1 VLFRTLLGCAVG
13 GTKSDVATND
23 PKDTLTELI
32 ALVKGSAKQETVDPL
47 RRLGRYLGF
56 GIAGALLMTIGV
68 FFLAMAG
75 LRYLQTHRFF
85 KQHLTGG
92 WSWLPYLIVMAG
104 LFLVAGLFASR
115 INNKDDHG

>member
-1 VLFRTLLGCAVG
+1 
-13 GTKSDVATND
+13 VANKD
-23 PKDTLTELI
+23 PKDTLGELT
-32 ALVKGSAKQETVDPL
+32 ALVKGYAKQETVTPL
-47 RRLGRYLGF
+47 RSLGRYLAR
-56 GIAGALLMTIGV
+56 GIGGAIFMALGL

-92 WSWLPYLIVMAG
+92 WSWAPYGIVSFFLALIAV
-104 LFLVAGLFASR
+104 LYLLR